1 LECLFNQNKHKKLLI
16 NDNDAEWLSDLI
28 GCLQFFYQMT
38 VKISGQNYVTCS
50 FIIPC
55 LISLQV
61 AMEALCENDDDN
73 SESKIQIASSLF
85 FYSS

>member
-1 LECLFNQNKHKKLLI
+1 MVIRFNWLFTIFLS
-16 NDNDAEWLSDLI
+16 ND
-28 GCLQFFYQMT
+28 C
-38 VKISGQNYVTCS
+38 QNYVTCS

-61 AMEALCENDDDN
+61 AMEAFCENDYDN